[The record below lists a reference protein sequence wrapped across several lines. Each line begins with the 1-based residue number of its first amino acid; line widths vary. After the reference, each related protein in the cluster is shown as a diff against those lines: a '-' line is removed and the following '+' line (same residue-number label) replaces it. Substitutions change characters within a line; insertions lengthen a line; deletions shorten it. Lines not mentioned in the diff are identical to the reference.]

1 MRPTFNSKNLSFLA
15 DKPMNPTQNAPEWLL
30 YRDSDFVK
38 IGGVQ
43 RYKITYTP
51 SESPMN
57 SPIKH
62 PEDMTPESPLGH
74 PSSLWLKIRNTE
86 SMPMRAAYLTGP
98 FLLYVHVVPEAYN
111 QNEQCYVSADQPSFE
126 PQLKAGQNYY
136 VELHMNK
143 LQESYTWT
151 VDIVSQ
157 IIFSASAEI
166 NYEILVGETREHLH
180 RYSGNAM
187 GMLSD
192 YITVLRQDTVTLWH
206 QPVPRPNEP
215 VHLVVITHGLHSNTG
230 ADMLYLKEKI
240 DEAAL
245 QTGENVIVRGYHG
258 NAAKTERGVRY
269 LGRRVAKHIMEELV
283 TKDTAKISFIGHS
296 LGGLIMIY
304 AIAYIRSHDH
314 TFFDRIKPHHL
325 ITLASPLLGVSNENP
340 AYVRLALDIGFIGRT
355 GQDLGLTKKPLPG
368 YKPLLRMLPTGH
380 THEVLKQFQTRTV
393 YANALNDGIVP
404 LRTSALLYLDWKGLS
419 KVASAKKGDD
429 NGSND
434 RDRGGPG
441 GDGGDKGSSNEK
453 DKEKDSS
460 DTGKPTG
467 DINATSAEEAKVYDE
482 ASKQAARD
490 PQAGEIPNSEDQP
503 AGSQQTQEVPA
514 AGKGIFHG
522 IQAAMSLMIPHGHR
536 KKPSKIY
543 LRSQTKMSDDE
554 DEGNMSDSTMRPP
567 PKSSVI
573 ESAASV
579 LAMPLP
585 SHKFICDPESRA
597 ETIIHDRVYYE
608 SDLPP
613 RRFKKQKSLNC
624 ISDGGDKHLVEKAK
638 MEERIARE
646 YHHEM
651 SWRKV
656 LCRLEPDA
664 HNNIVVRRRFA
675 NAFGWPV
682 IDHLVKTHFI
692 DNQPHPAKAPKQ
704 KEQPA
709 VLGVPSVF
717 TGKFSP
723 PLSEVNSSTALP
735 LHLPGEVAEPAF
747 FEISRP
753 GTPGSPRS
761 KNSHSSESIYSVGQ
775 WHRHLEAE
783 SETEG
788 EDGLINNANNLLDGV
803 REWDAQKILPASVYN
818 SLYNTTKQ
826 VAPPPPAPL
835 EQDTI
840 EDRFNEMTL
849 GTSTL

>member
-1 MRPTFNSKNLSFLA
+1 
-15 DKPMNPTQNAPEWLL
+15 MNPTQNAPEWLL
-30 YRDSDFVK
+30 YRDSDAVK

-51 SESPMN
+51 SESPMD
-57 SPIKH
+57 SPLKH
-62 PEDMTPESPLGH
+62 PEGMTPESPLGH

-151 VDIVSQ
+151 VDIMSQ

-166 NYEILVGETREHLH
+166 NYEILVGESRDHLH

-192 YITVLRQDTVTLWH
+192 YVTVLRQDTVTLWH
-206 QPVPRPNEP
+206 QPVPRSNEP

-230 ADMLYLKEKI
+230 ADMLYIKEKI
-240 DEAAL
+240 DEAAR
-245 QTGENVIVRGYHG
+245 QTGENLIVRGYHG

-304 AIAYIRSHDH
+304 AIAYIRSHDP
-314 TFFDRIKPHHL
+314 TFFDRIKPQHL

-380 THEVLKQFQTRTV
+380 THEVLRQFQTRTV

-419 KVASAKKGDD
+419 KVASAKKGD
-429 NGSND
+429 NTGSND
-434 RDRGGPG
+434 KDRGGPS
-441 GDGGDKGSSNEK
+441 GDGGDKGSSNER
-453 DKEKDSS
+453 DKEKEAA

-467 DINATSAEEAKVYDE
+467 DINATSAEEAKIYDE
-482 ASKQAARD
+482 ASKRAAED
-490 PQAGEIPNSEDQP
+490 PQAGEIPNSDDRPVGSRP
-503 AGSQQTQEVPA
+503 AQEVPPS
-514 AGKGIFHG
+514 GKGIFHG
-522 IQAAMSLMIPHGHR
+522 IQAAMSLMMPHGPK

-543 LRSQTKMSDDE
+543 LRSQTMISDD
-554 DEGNMSDSTMRPP
+554 DDDGNMSDSTMRPP

-624 ISDGGDKHLVEKAK
+624 MTDSSDKRMVEKAK

-664 HNNIVVRRRFA
+664 HNNIAVRRRFA

-692 DNQPHPAKAPKQ
+692 ENQPHPTKAPKQ
-704 KEQPA
+704 KEQPV

-723 PLSEVNSSTALP
+723 PISEVNSSTALP

-753 GTPGSPRS
+753 ETPGSPRS

-775 WHRHLEAE
+775 WHRDLAAE

-803 REWDAQKILPASVYN
+803 REWDAQKILPTSVYN

>member
-1 MRPTFNSKNLSFLA
+1 
-15 DKPMNPTQNAPEWLL
+15 MNPTQNAPEWLL
-30 YRDSDFVK
+30 YRDTDAVK

-51 SESPMN
+51 SESPLN

-62 PEDMTPESPLGH
+62 PEDMTVESPLGH

-98 FLLYVHVVPEAYN
+98 FLLYVDVVPDTYN

-136 VELHMNK
+136 VELHMNT
-143 LQESYTWT
+143 LRESYTWT

-157 IIFSASAEI
+157 IIFSASAEV
-166 NYEILVGETREHLH
+166 NYEILVGESREHMQ

-206 QPVPRPNEP
+206 SPVPRPNEP
-215 VHLVVITHGLHSNTG
+215 VHLVVVTHGLHSNTG
-230 ADMLYLKEKI
+230 ADMLYLKERI
-240 DEAAL
+240 DEAARE
-245 QTGENVIVRGYHG
+245 TGENLIVRGYHG
-258 NAAKTERGVRY
+258 NAGKTERGVKY
-269 LGRRVAKHIMEELV
+269 LGRRVARHIMEELV
-283 TKDTAKISFIGHS
+283 TKDTTKISFIGHS

-304 AIAYIRSHDH
+304 AIAYIRSHDP
-314 TFFDRIKPHHL
+314 TFFDRIKPTHL
-325 ITLASPLLGVSNENP
+325 ITLATPLLGVSNENP

-368 YKPLLRMLPTGH
+368 HKPLLRMLPTGH
-380 THEVLKQFQTRTV
+380 THEVLKAFKTRTV

-419 KVASAKKGDD
+419 KVASAKKGE
-429 NGSND
+429 NGGSND
-434 RDRGGPG
+434 KDRGNSNE
-441 GDGGDKGSSNEK
+441 GGDKGSSHERG
-453 DKEKDSS
+453 ES
-460 DTGKPTG
+460 DTGRPTK
-467 DINATSAEEAKVYDE
+467 DIHPTSKEEAKVYDKATKE
-482 ASKQAARD
+482 AAGDGA
-490 PQAGEIPNSEDQP
+490 AGEIPQSNDMPSSET
-503 AGSQQTQEVPA
+503 AGHEVPVS
-514 AGKGIFHG
+514 GKGIFHG
-522 IQAAMSLMIPHGHR
+522 IQAAMSLMIPQGHK

-554 DEGNMSDSTMRPP
+554 GDLSDSTMRPP
-567 PKSSVI
+567 PKSSVF

-585 SHKFICDPESRA
+585 SNKFICDPEARA

-613 RRFKKQKSLNC
+613 RRFKKQSSLKC
-624 ISDGGDKHLVEKAK
+624 IGGDGGDKHMVEKAK

-682 IDHLVKTHFI
+682 IDHVVRSHFI
-692 DNQPHPAKAPKQ
+692 EEPKPRPTRR
-704 KEQPA
+704 ESAA
-709 VLGVPSVF
+709 VIGVPSVF
-717 TGKFSP
+717 TGKLSP
-723 PLSEVNSSTALP
+723 PASNKNSSSALP
-735 LHLPGEVAEPAF
+735 LDLPGEVAEPAF
-747 FEISRP
+747 FEITRP
-753 GTPGSPRS
+753 ETPGSPRGRLS
-761 KNSHSSESIYSVGQ
+761 HNNSYSSESIYSVGQ

-788 EDGLINNANNLLDGV
+788 EDGLINNANNILDGV
-803 REWDAQKILPASVYN
+803 RQWDAQKVLPASVYA
-818 SLYNTTKQ
+818 SLYSTTKD
-826 VAPPPPAPL
+826 VVPTPKPL